1 MSRYIPN
8 SKRERLQFENEKKTV
23 WDDLIITFLFG
34 ILFIGLVLFC
44 FCPFM
49 Y

>member
-1 MSRYIPN
+1 MKYDHIRP
-8 SKRERLQFENEKKTV
+8 KERLQFENEKKIV

-34 ILFIGLVLFC
+34 IFFIGLILLC